1 MDIGELDITA
11 SLRDRPSRA
20 PDYQAEAEAL
30 HELAGELE
38 RGEGDMLGKLADIA
52 LRICRA
58 QSSGISVLE
67 PDGSRQV
74 FRWHAVRGTWAHF
87 EGHGLPREA
96 SPCGI
101 TVARRS
107 TFFMKQPGL
116 VFPEVAK
123 ATPAIAEVLL
133 APFDILG
140 ETLGTVW
147 VIAHDESVRFD
158 AEDARIVERLARFA
172 GKAFLLQEQA
182 SHAVEM
188 RDEMYRANRRLT
200 KIVEGVQAARED
212 AVAGEPGG
220 A

>member
-1 MDIGELDITA
+1 MDIGELDTTA
-11 SLRDRPSRA
+11 RLRERPSRA
-20 PDYQAEAEAL
+20 PDYEVEADAL

-38 RGEGDMLGKLADIA
+38 RADGDVLGKLADLA

-58 QSSGISVLE
+58 QSSGISILE
-67 PDGSRQV
+67 PDGDRQI
-74 FRWHAVRGTWAHF
+74 FRWHAVRGKWAHF
-87 EGHGLPREA
+87 EGQGLPREA

-101 TVARRS
+101 TVARRR
-107 TFFMKQPGL
+107 TFVMKRPGL

-123 ATPAIAEVLL
+123 AEPSISEVLL
-133 APFDILG
+133 SPFEILG

-147 VIAHDESVRFD
+147 VIAHDESVVFD

-172 GKAFLLQEQA
+172 SRAFLLQERA

-200 KIVEGVQAARED
+200 KIVQGVQAAHED
-212 AVAGEPGG
+212 AVEPPRS
-220 A
+220 